1 MKRLILAVCATV
13 LLASCGKS
21 TDDYVG
27 YWRQQDIDREN
38 IVEIKKENG
47 NYFLTDISFLTG
59 KPQATVLVE
68 RDGKLGIGTL
78 FGEMPINL
86 SDDKKEM
93 YVDKS
98 RYKKIDA
105 GMKDKIAAHQEECKK
120 LSQRYRDAE
129 GKLPKFGFGKYAEER
144 KAAVD
149 LADKVRAECSCLEK
163 DIKCNGK
170 PYLQKP

>member
-68 RDGKLGIGTL
+68 RDGK
-78 FGEMPINL
+78 FRH
-86 SDDKKEM
+86 
-93 YVDKS
+93 
-98 RYKKIDA
+98 RYI
-105 GMKDKIAAHQEECKK
+105 I
-120 LSQRYRDAE
+120 R
-129 GKLPKFGFGKYAEER
+129 
-144 KAAVD
+144 
-149 LADKVRAECSCLEK
+149 
-163 DIKCNGK
+163 
-170 PYLQKP
+170 